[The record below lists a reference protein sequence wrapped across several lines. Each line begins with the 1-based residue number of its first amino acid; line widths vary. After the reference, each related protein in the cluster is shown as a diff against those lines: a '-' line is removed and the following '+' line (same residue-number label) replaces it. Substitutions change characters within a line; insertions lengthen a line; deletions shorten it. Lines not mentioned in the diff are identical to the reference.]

1 MPASKSL
8 TVFHYNDVY
17 NLESGSREPV
27 GGAARFLSV
36 VASRSSESPLVLF
49 GGDALNPSMASTF
62 FKGRQM
68 IPALNLIGTRAACVG
83 NHDLDFGLEN
93 LAACVRESDFPWLLA
108 NITLAR
114 DGEHLCGAVPT
125 AVIHHDGVKVGIVG
139 LAEEEWIDTLSAVS
153 PEDLRYEDFVA
164 CGRRLATELRDDGC
178 EVVLALT
185 HMREPNDERLAREAP
200 EFDAVLGGHDHHCV
214 TRAVEPHGVPV
225 LKAGTEFRWLVAATF
240 AVPADGGRPVARWET
255 IEVTSDIPEHPDM
268 KRIAD
273 DVETKLGDSMDVQI
287 GETCVPLEGR
297 FLKVRTEETNLGNLV
312 ADILRDAS
320 GADACVL
327 NGGTLRSDVI
337 HPPGALTF
345 RDLVAILPML
355 DETCVLEMTGA
366 GIVEA
371 LENACSAY
379 PALEGR
385 FAQVSGL
392 AYVFDAARP
401 AGSRVVSVEIP
412 RGTPLA
418 PEKNTAC
425 ARKRTSRSGRTGT
438 IRSRR
443 RGCARVARGGG
454 VPARADGV
462 SQPSRDPR
470 RAQRAGRARG
480 GCRGRGGGGGRVGST
495 RGVRIR
501 AGERDGP
508 LEGVGERRREAE
520 GRRARGEQSPL
531 AGKHPITGALCLAP
545 RVDGRIVT
553 LNPVE
558 NIGGRPRAAS
568 ETCRTT
574 ETET

>member
-1 MPASKSL
+1 MPASKTL

-83 NHDLDFGLEN
+83 NHDLDFGMEN

-108 NITLAR
+108 NITLSR
-114 DGEHLCGAVPT
+114 DGECLCGAVPT
-125 AVIHHDGVKVGIVG
+125 TVIHHDGVKVGIVG

-153 PEDLRYEDFVA
+153 PDDLRYEDFVA
-164 CGRRLATELRDDGC
+164 CGRRLATKLRDDGC

-225 LKAGTEFRWLVAATF
+225 LKAGTEFRWLVSATF
-240 AVPADGGRPVARWET
+240 EVPADGGRPVARWET
-255 IEVTSDIPEHPDM
+255 IEVTSDVPEHPDM

-273 DVETKLGDSMDVQI
+273 DVETKLGDSMDVQV

-320 GADACVL
+320 GADACIL

-337 HPPGALTF
+337 HPPGVLTF

-371 LENACSAY
+371 LENSCSAY

-392 AYVFDAARP
+392 AYAFDAARP

-412 RGTPLA
+412 RGTPLVSEKKYSVCTKAYLALGKDGYDSFAA
-418 PEKNTAC
+418 PGV
-425 ARKRTSRSGRTGT
+425 RTLRTGEESPLAPT
-438 IRSRR
+438 AFRNHLVTLDVLNALGADGAVEEDSEDEEDALVRRAAWAFARGSETVLSRVLARAAAKRRDGSSRR
-443 RGCARVARGGG
+443 G
-454 VPARADGV
+454 
-462 SQPSRDPR
+462 
-470 RAQRAGRARG
+470 
-480 GCRGRGGGGGRVGST
+480 
-495 RGVRIR
+495 
-501 AGERDGP
+501 
-508 LEGVGERRREAE
+508 E
-520 GRRARGEQSPL
+520 GRSPL

-558 NIGGRPRAAS
+558 NIGGAS
-568 ETCRTT
+568 TCG
-574 ETET
+574 

>member
-49 GGDALNPSMASTF
+49 GGDALNPSMASIF

-240 AVPADGGRPVARWET
+240 TVPADGGRPVARWET

-418 PEKNTAC
+418 PEKKYSVCTKAYLALGKDGYDSFAAPGVRALRAAEESPLAPTAFRNHLVTLDVLNALGAREAVVEDAGEEEDALVRLAAC
-425 ARKRTSRSGRTGT
+425 AFARGSETVLSRVLASAAA
-438 IRSRR
+438 RR
-443 RGCARVARGGG
+443 RDGARG
-454 VPARADGV
+454 AK
-462 SQPSRDPR
+462 
-470 RAQRAGRARG
+470 
-480 GCRGRGGGGGRVGST
+480 
-495 RGVRIR
+495 
-501 AGERDGP
+501 
-508 LEGVGERRREAE
+508 
-520 GRRARGEQSPL
+520 QSPL

-558 NIGGRPRAAS
+558 NIGGAS
-568 ETCRTT
+568 ACG
-574 ETET
+574 

>member
-1 MPASKSL
+1 MPASKTL

-36 VASRSSESPLVLF
+36 VESRSSESPLVLF

-83 NHDLDFGLEN
+83 NHDLDFGMEN

-108 NITLAR
+108 NITLSR
-114 DGEHLCGAVPT
+114 DGECLCGAVPT
-125 AVIHHDGVKVGIVG
+125 TVIHHDGVKVGIVG

-153 PEDLRYEDFVA
+153 PDDLRYEDFVA
-164 CGRRLATELRDDGC
+164 CGRRLATKLRDDDGC

-240 AVPADGGRPVARWET
+240 SVPADGGRPVARWET
-255 IEVTSDIPEHPDM
+255 IEVTSDVPEHPDM

-273 DVETKLGDSMDVQI
+273 DVETKLGDSMDVQV

-320 GADACVL
+320 GADACIL
-327 NGGTLRSDVI
+327 NGGTLRSDVV

-371 LENACSAY
+371 LENSCSAY

-392 AYVFDAARP
+392 AYAFDAARP

-412 RGTPLA
+412 RGTPLVSEKKYSVCTKAYLALGKDGYDSFAA
-418 PEKNTAC
+418 P
-425 ARKRTSRSGRTGT
+425 
-438 IRSRR
+438 
-443 RGCARVARGGG
+443 
-454 VPARADGV
+454 
-462 SQPSRDPR
+462 
-470 RAQRAGRARG
+470 
-480 GCRGRGGGGGRVGST
+480 
-495 RGVRIR
+495 GVRTLR
-501 AGERDGP
+501 AGE
-508 LEGVGERRREAE
+508 E
-520 GRRARGEQSPL
+520 SPL
-531 AGKHPITGALCLAP
+531 APTAFRNHL
-545 RVDGRIVT
+545 VT
-553 LNPVE
+553 LDVLNALGANGAVE
-558 NIGGRPRAAS
+558 EDAEEEEDALVRRAARG
-568 ETCRTT
+568 TALQ
-574 ETET
+574 

>member
-1 MPASKSL
+1 MGGFGSDETTANGSRWFGRSGSCADGRVVRARGAMEAEGRVDSAHSRVFPGKSTANGRFLGFSRGTLSFSPRARWIIPSSTRARVPRTLARSPASRRVAAMPASKSL

-83 NHDLDFGLEN
+83 NHDLDFGMEN

-443 RGCARVARGGG
+443 RGCARCA
-454 VPARADGV
+454 
-462 SQPSRDPR
+462 
-470 RAQRAGRARG
+470 
-480 GCRGRGGGGGRVGST
+480 
-495 RGVRIR
+495 
-501 AGERDGP
+501 
-508 LEGVGERRREAE
+508 RRRSPRS
-520 GRRARGEQSPL
+520 RRRRFATIS
-531 AGKHPITGALCLAP
+531 
-545 RVDGRIVT
+545 
-553 LNPVE
+553 
-558 NIGGRPRAAS
+558 
-568 ETCRTT
+568 
-574 ETET
+574 